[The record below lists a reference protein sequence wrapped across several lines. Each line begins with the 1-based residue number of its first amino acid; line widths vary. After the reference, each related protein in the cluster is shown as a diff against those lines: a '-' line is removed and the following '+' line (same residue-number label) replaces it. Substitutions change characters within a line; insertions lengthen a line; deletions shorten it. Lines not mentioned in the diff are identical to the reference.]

1 VTDRSPSVRLGRAL
15 VVALDGPG
23 SSGKSTVGAEA
34 ARRLRYR
41 FCDTGLLYRAVT
53 LLGLERGVPATDV
66 TRVVALVP
74 DVELVADARGRLRR
88 VMAGGVDVTP
98 QVRSAPVDRSVSE
111 YARVPELRSALLLR
125 QRAIAADGG
134 IIMAGRDIGTVV
146 LPDADLKIYLDASA
160 EERARR
166 RAAQRRNGD
175 APERG
180 EILAELRRRDAIDSG
195 RATAPLKVAADAMV
209 LHTDRNTFHQTVLAL
224 VRSVR
229 DREAALGAIGAAEN
243 ASQSSSDGS

>member
-1 VTDRSPSVRLGRAL
+1 M
-15 VVALDGPG
+15 VALDGPG

-53 LLGLERGVPATDV
+53 WLGLERGVPATDV
-66 TRVVALVP
+66 ARVVGLVP

-88 VMAGGVDVTP
+88 VVAGGVDVTH

-111 YARVPELRSALLLR
+111 YARVPELRSALLPR
-125 QRAIAADGG
+125 QRAIAVAGG

-166 RAAQRRNGD
+166 RAAQRRNADEPGT
-175 APERG
+175 G

-195 RATAPLKVAADAMV
+195 RATAPLKVPRDAIV
-209 LHTDRNTFHQTVLAL
+209 LYTDRNTFQQTVLAL

-229 DREAALGAIGAAEN
+229 EREASLGATGEGEN
-243 ASQSSSDGS
+243 ASGSSSHGS

>member
-1 VTDRSPSVRLGRAL
+1 MTDRTTPVRLGRAL

-53 LLGLERGVPATDV
+53 WLGLERGVPATDV
-66 TRVVALVP
+66 ARVVALVP

-88 VMAGGVDVTP
+88 VVAGGVDVTQ
-98 QVRSAPVDRSVSE
+98 QVRSGPVDRSVSE
-111 YARVPELRSALLLR
+111 YARVPELRSALLPR

-166 RAAQRRNGD
+166 RAAQRKGD
-175 APERG
+175 EPGTG
-180 EILAELRRRDAIDSG
+180 EILADLRRRDAIDSG
-195 RATAPLKVAADAMV
+195 RATAPLKVPPDAIV
-209 LHTDRNTFHQTVLAL
+209 LHTDRSTFQQTVLAL

-229 DREAALGAIGAAEN
+229 EREAALGAIGGGGN
-243 ASQSSSDGS
+243 ASQSSHHGG